1 MIPIYKP
8 YMPENLM
15 PELNEILYSGQLN
28 FGKYGK
34 QFESQL
40 KEFIGCEYILTINSY
55 NTAMQVVLSTLG
67 LQFGDEIIASPVSCL
82 ASNQPFATKGLKV
95 IWADINPATGTLCP
109 EDVEDKITDNT
120 KAIFHNHFCGYVGEI
135 DAINALGK
143 KYGIPIIDD
152 GIEAFGSEYK
162 GNKLGDLGTDV
173 TVFSFQ
179 TVRLP
184 NTIEGGA
191 IVFKDKTLYDKAVLI
206 RDYGIDRSKF
216 RTADGEI
223 NPDCDIHLEGYG
235 GLMSEVNSFI
245 GTKQMLDVIQLLQQ
259 QQQNA
264 IKWQKELKNNTDIKP
279 LQINNNTNPNY
290 WVYGTL
296 SENSKMT
303 INYFKSRGFYATG
316 VHINNNIYSVF
327 NNKIDLEGVNKFKQQ
342 FVAIPC
348 GCWVSDSIIKV
359 NDKSN

>member
-15 PELNEILYSGQLN
+15 PELNEILYSGQLS

-67 LQFGDEIIASPVSCL
+67 LQFGDEVIASPVSCL

-109 EDVEDKITDNT
+109 KDVEAKITDNT

-152 GIEAFGSEYK
+152 GIEAFGSQYK
-162 GNKLGDLGTDV
+162 GNKLGNVGTDV

-191 IVFKDKTLYDKAVLI
+191 IVFKDKAMYDKAILI
-206 RDYGIDRSKF
+206 RDYGIDRSRF
-216 RTADGEI
+216 RTTDGEI
-223 NPDCDIHLEGYG
+223 NPECDIQLEGYG
-235 GLMSEVNSFI
+235 GLMSELNSFI
-245 GTKQMLDVIQLLQQ
+245 GTKQMLVIEQLLKK

-264 IKWQKELKNNTDIKP
+264 LNWQNELLNNSEIQQ
-279 LQINNNTNPNY
+279 LSINKLSKPNY
-290 WVYGTL
+290 WVFGTL
-296 SENSKMT
+296 SNNKQQT
-303 INYFKSRGFYATG
+303 INYYKSKGYYATG

-327 NNKIDLEGVNKFKQQ
+327 NNKINLVGVNNFKQQ

-348 GCWVSDSIIKV
+348 GWWM
-359 NDKSN
+359 

>member
-1 MIPIYKP
+1 MIPIYRP

-15 PELNEILYSGQLN
+15 PELNEILHSGQLS

-40 KEFIGCEYILTINSY
+40 KEFICCEYLLTINSY

-67 LQFGDEIIASPVSCL
+67 LQAGDEVIASPVSCL

-109 EDVEDKITDNT
+109 EDIETKITTNT
-120 KAIFHNHFCGYVGEI
+120 KAIFHNHFCGYIGEI

-143 KYGIPIIDD
+143 KYNIPIIDD

-162 GNKLGDLGTDV
+162 GKKLGNVGTDV

-191 IVFKDKTLYDKAVLI
+191 IVFKDKALYDKALLI

-223 NPDCDIHLEGYG
+223 NPDCDIELEGYG
-235 GLMSEVNSFI
+235 GLMSELNSFI
-245 GTKQMLDVIQLLQQ
+245 GTKQMLNIEQLLKVQQ
-259 QQQNA
+259 HNA
-264 IKWQKELKNNTDIKP
+264 IKWQEELENYTDINPIK
-279 LQINNNTNPNY
+279 INYNTTPNF
-290 WVYGTL
+290 WVFGTL
-296 SENSKMT
+296 SENSKET
-303 INYFKSRGFYATG
+303 IAYFKSKGYYATG

-327 NNKIDLEGVNKFKQQ
+327 NNKIELEGVDKFKQQ
-342 FVAIPC
+342 FVAIPS
-348 GCWVSDSIIKV
+348 GWWIKF
-359 NDKSN
+359 NY

>member
-15 PELNEILYSGQLN
+15 PELKEILYSGQLSY
-28 FGKYGK
+28 GKYGK
-34 QFESQL
+34 QFETQL
-40 KEFIGCEYILTINSY
+40 KGFIGCENLITINSY
-55 NTAMQVVLSTLG
+55 NTAMLVVLTTLG
-67 LQFGDEIIASPVSCL
+67 LKVGDEIIASPVSCL
-82 ASNQPFATKGLKV
+82 ASNQPFVTKGLKV
-95 IWADINPATGTLCP
+95 IWADINPNTGTLCLK
-109 EDVEDKITDNT
+109 DVESKITTHT
-120 KAIFHNHFCGYVGEI
+120 KAIFHNHFCGYVGDI

-143 KYGIPIIDD
+143 KYCLPVIDD

-162 GNKLGDLGTDV
+162 EKKLGNVGTDI

-191 IVFKDKTLYDKAVLI
+191 IVFKNKALYDKAVLI

-216 RTADGEI
+216 RMADGEI
-223 NPDCDIHLEGYG
+223 NPNCDIQLEGYG

-245 GTKQMLDVIQLLQQ
+245 GTKQMFKIESLLNIQAK
-259 QQQNA
+259 NA
-264 IKWQKELKNNTDIKP
+264 IKWQNELQKSKDIKS
-279 LQINNNTNPNY
+279 LHINNNTNPNY

-296 SENSKMT
+296 SENSKKT
-303 INYFKSRGFYATG
+303 IAYFKSKGYYATG

-327 NNKIDLEGVNKFKQQ
+327 NNKIELKGVNKFKHQ
-342 FVAIPC
+342 FVAIPN
-348 GCWVSDSIIKV
+348 GWWFDEIKL
-359 NDKSN
+359 

>member
-15 PELNEILYSGQLN
+15 PELNEILYSGQLS

-109 EDVEDKITDNT
+109 EDVETKITDNT

-162 GNKLGDLGTDV
+162 EKKLGNVGTDV

-191 IVFKDKTLYDKAVLI
+191 IVFKDKELYDKAQLI
-206 RDYGIDRSKF
+206 RDYGIDRTNF

-223 NPDCDIHLEGYG
+223 NHDCDIKLEGYG

-245 GTKQMLDVIQLLQQ
+245 GTKQMLEIESLLNIQAK
-259 QQQNA
+259 NA
-264 IKWQKELKNNTDIKP
+264 IKWQNELQKSTDIKS
-279 LQINNNTNPNY
+279 LHINNNTNPNY
-290 WVYGTL
+290 WVFGTL
-296 SENSKMT
+296 SENSKET
-303 INYFKSRGFYATG
+303 IAYFKSKGYYATG

-327 NNKIDLEGVNKFKQQ
+327 NNKIDLKGVNRFKQQ

-348 GCWVSDSIIKV
+348 GWWI
-359 NDKSN
+359 

>member
-8 YMPENLM
+8 YMPDNLL
-15 PELNEILYSGQLN
+15 PELNEILYSGQLSY
-28 FGKYGK
+28 GKYGK
-34 QFESQL
+34 QFETQL
-40 KEFIGCEYILTINSY
+40 KDFIGCEYLLSVNSY
-55 NTAMQVVLSTLG
+55 NTSMLVVLTALG
-67 LQFGDEIIASPVSCL
+67 LKEGDEIIASPVSCL
-82 ASNQPFATKGLKV
+82 ASNQPFVTKGLKV
-95 IWADINPATGTLCP
+95 IWADINPNTGTLCP
-109 EDVEDKITDNT
+109 KDVESKITTHT

-152 GIEAFGSEYK
+152 GIEAFGSQYNGK
-162 GNKLGDLGTDV
+162 KIGNVGTDV

-191 IVFKDKTLYDKAVLI
+191 IVFKNKALYDKAVLI

-223 NPDCDIHLEGYG
+223 NPDCDIMLEGYG

-245 GTKQMLDVIQLLQQ
+245 GTKQMENIEKLLNQ

-264 IKWQKELKNNTDIKP
+264 TKWQNELQNSADIKS

-290 WVYGTL
+290 WVFGTL
-296 SENSKMT
+296 SENSKET
-303 INYFKSRGFYATG
+303 IAYFKSKGYFATG

-327 NNKIDLEGVNKFKQQ
+327 NNKADLKGVNKFKQQ

-348 GCWVSDSIIKV
+348 GWWL
-359 NDKSN
+359 SNL

>member
-8 YMPENLM
+8 YMPKNLL
-15 PELNEILYSGQLN
+15 PELNEILYSGQLSY
-28 FGKYGK
+28 GKYGK

-40 KEFIGCEYILTINSY
+40 KEYIGCKYILTINSY

-67 LQFGDEIIASPVSCL
+67 LQFGDEVIASPVSCL

-95 IWADINPATGTLCP
+95 IWADINPDTGTLCP
-109 EDVEDKITDNT
+109 EDVKAKITDKT

-135 DAINALGK
+135 DAINSLGK
-143 KYGIPIIDD
+143 KYSIPIIDD

-162 GNKLGDLGTDV
+162 GNKLGNVGTDV

-191 IVFKDKTLYDKAVLI
+191 IVFKDKALYEKALLI

-223 NPDCDIHLEGYG
+223 NPKCDIQIEGYG
-235 GLMSEVNSFI
+235 GLMSEVNSYI
-245 GTKQMLDVIQLLQQ
+245 GTKQMG
-259 QQQNA
+259 
-264 IKWQKELKNNTDIKP
+264 DIKN
-279 LQINNNTNPNY
+279 LLAIQKKNALFWHEKLDNLKSINSLRLNAESNPNY

-296 SENSKMT
+296 CESKK
-303 INYFKSRGFYATG
+303 IAIKDFKDEGFYATG
-316 VHINNNIYSVF
+316 VHVNNNVYSIF
-327 NNKIDLEGVNKFKQQ
+327 DCKITLKGVNKFMNH
-342 FVAIPC
+342 FVAIPS
-348 GCWVSDSIIKV
+348 GWWFHK
-359 NDKSN
+359 K